1 MEIGEVLCGR
11 VCEGSVKISHQH
23 ILGFEGRCKLLV
35 GRFGDL
41 RVLTLTVFED
51 RCKLPVG
58 RFGLEGAA
66 TLSGI

>member
-1 MEIGEVLCGR
+1 
-11 VCEGSVKISHQH
+11 VKISHQH

-58 RFGLEGAA
+58 RFGVEGAA